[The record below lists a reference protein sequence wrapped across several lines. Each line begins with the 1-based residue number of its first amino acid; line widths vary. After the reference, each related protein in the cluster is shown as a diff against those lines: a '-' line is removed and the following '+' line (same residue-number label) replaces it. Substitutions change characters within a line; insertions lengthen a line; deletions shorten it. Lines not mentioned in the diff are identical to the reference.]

1 MTIKGYEILAQSL
14 KRQGVDTMFFLMG
27 GPMQSSED
35 ACAQAGIR
43 AIDVRHEQAAAMM
56 AHGYARVRNFP
67 GFCMAASGPGT
78 LNLGT
83 GLGNALVDCT
93 PVVAMGGSCSSQE
106 IGNGTFQEFDQVA
119 AMRPLTK
126 WAERINET
134 RRIPELVNKAF
145 QTASSGKPGPVYLDI
160 PGDVVHG
167 EIDESTVAWP
177 DYDRDRQQARA
188 GADPVMVDRA
198 IAMLAAAKKPIL
210 VWGSGAAI
218 WSGASS
224 ALKAFVDQ
232 TGIPFYATPQGR
244 GAVAEDHEY
253 CYLTARN
260 VAFKEADLVMI
271 VGTRVNYVLWHMRS
285 PRFNANAKFIR
296 IDIDPAEI
304 ATTPRLD
311 IGLVGDAR
319 RVVEQFNEANNH
331 RIRPEMFDAWRR
343 YLSEAHQQRSQAQV
357 VKLANDQ
364 IPIHPLR
371 LCKEIRDFMDRDAI
385 MVVDGREIL
394 EYGRVSIP
402 TFLPGHR
409 LNSGTFGTMGVGL
422 PYALGAKAASP
433 NSQVICLHGDG
444 SFGIN
449 GMELDTAARH
459 GLPVI
464 TIISLNG
471 GWTADGQR
479 KRTGSHLGYTRY
491 EKMAEVFGCHGE
503 YVDKPQDIRPAL
515 ERASAATKKGVPAV
529 INVRTDENARAN
541 AGRFSRYMT

>member
-1 MTIKGYEILAQSL
+1 MAIKGYELLAQAL

-35 ACAQAGIR
+35 ACARAGIR

-56 AHGYARVRNFP
+56 AHGYARLRNFP
-67 GFCMAASGPGT
+67 GFCMTASGPGT
-78 LNLGT
+78 LNLGA
-83 GLGNALVDCT
+83 GLANALVDCS
-93 PVVAMGGSCSSQE
+93 PVVAMGGSCSSRE
-106 IGNGTFQEFDQVA
+106 VGNGTFQEFDQVA

-145 QTASSGKPGPVYLDI
+145 QTAASGKPGPVYLDM
-160 PGDVVHG
+160 PGNVVHEEVE
-167 EIDESTVAWP
+167 EIAVVWP
-177 DYDRDRQQARA
+177 DYPRHRQLARPA
-188 GADPVMVDRA
+188 ADPAMVEHA
-198 IAMLAAAKKPIL
+198 IALLAAAKKPVL

-218 WSGASS
+218 WSEAAS

-244 GAVAEDHEY
+244 GAIPEDHEY

-260 VAFKEADLVMI
+260 VAFREADLVMI
-271 VGTRVNYVLWHMRS
+271 VGTRINYVLWHMRS
-285 PRFNANAKFIR
+285 PRFNENAKFIR
-296 IDIDPAEI
+296 IDIDPTEI

-311 IGLVGDAR
+311 IGLIGDAK
-319 RVVEQFNEANNH
+319 RVLEQLTEANDG
-331 RIRPEMFDAWRR
+331 RIRAGMFDEWRR
-343 YLSEAHQQRSQAQV
+343 YLAEAHQQRNEAQK
-357 VKLANDQ
+357 VKLENDQ
-364 IPIHPLR
+364 VPIHPLR
-371 LCKEIRDFMDRDAI
+371 LCKEIRDFIDRDAI
-385 MVVDGREIL
+385 VVVDGREIL

-422 PYALGAKAASP
+422 PYAIGAKAARP
-433 NSQVICLHGDG
+433 DAQVLCLHGDG

-464 TIISLNG
+464 TVISLNG
-471 GWTADGQR
+471 GWTADGAR
-479 KRTGSHLGYTRY
+479 KKTGSHLGYTRY
-491 EKMAEVFGCHGE
+491 EKMAEMFGCYGE
-503 YVDKPQDIRPAL
+503 YVEQPQDIRPAL
-515 ERASAATKKGVPAV
+515 ERASASAKKGIPALV
-529 INVRTDENARAN
+529 NVRTDENARAN
-541 AGRFSRYMT
+541 AGRFTRYMT